1 MVDIEFAVKVEF
13 LSVLIGLKFSKLIY
27 SASSMGLKLHVAY
40 SATVLII
47 YWSSQT
53 RSTRS
58 KVSLWVFFLDSL
70 GASWYCLKRKC
81 KKCPINYNS

>member
-13 LSVLIGLKFSKLIY
+13 LSVLIVLKFSKLIY

-58 KVSLWVFFLDSL
+58 KVHCKPL
-70 GASWYCLKRKC
+70 GLLPGFIRC
-81 KKCPINYNS
+81 KLVPFEEEV